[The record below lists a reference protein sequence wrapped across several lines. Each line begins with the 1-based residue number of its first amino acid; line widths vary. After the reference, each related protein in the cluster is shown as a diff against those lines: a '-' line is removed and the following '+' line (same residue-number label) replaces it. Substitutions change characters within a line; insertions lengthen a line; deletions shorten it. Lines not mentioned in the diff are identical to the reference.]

1 MSPGAHALLSASSAH
16 RWLACPGSV
25 MLEQQYPDEGS
36 PYAAEG
42 TLAHELAELK
52 ARKAFVEPMGP
63 QKYAAAKRK
72 LKASELWADE
82 MDACTDIYLEVLK
95 DTVARYD
102 APPHVVHIGV
112 EQRVDFSRWVPEGF
126 GTADCIIIGGT
137 ELCIIDYKHGKGV
150 KVEAQDNPQLMLYA
164 LGAYDQYRLLT
175 DIQTVRMTIVQPRL
189 DSVSTA
195 TIGVADLLDWAD
207 AVVKPKAA
215 QAARGEGGYKAG
227 DHCRF
232 CKARQQCR
240 ARAVHYLQQEPKDKE
255 LLTAAEIGAILVQAQ
270 GLKAWVSDLE
280 EYALSQALAGE
291 EVPGWKAV
299 EGRSVRAFTDQDA
312 AFDALIKQGVAESLL
327 YERKPITLSTAEKL
341 VGKARF
347 AEVCGPWISKP
358 QGKPTLV
365 PATDK
370 RPAITNQIT
379 AAEAFAPAEE

>member
-1 MSPGAHALLSASSAH
+1 
-16 RWLACPGSV
+16 

-82 MDACTDIYLEVLK
+82 MDACTDVYLEVLK

-102 APPHVVHIGV
+102 SPPHVVV

-150 KVEAQDNPQLMLYA
+150 KVEAEDNAQLMLYA
-164 LGAYDQYRLLT
+164 LGALDRYGMIYGVE
-175 DIQTVRMTIVQPRL
+175 TVRMTIVQPRL
-189 DSVSTA
+189 EHVSTA
-195 TIGVADLLDWAD
+195 AVEVADLLEWAD
-207 AVVKPKAA
+207 NVVKPTANKAA
-215 QAARGEGGYKAG
+215 KGEGGYKAG

-232 CKARQQCR
+232 CKARHQCR
-240 ARAVHYLQQEPKDKE
+240 ARALHYLQQEPKDKE
-255 LLTAAEIGAILVQAQ
+255 LLTAAEIGAILAQAQ

-299 EGRSVRAFTDQDA
+299 EGRSVRAFADQDA
-312 AFDALIKQGVAESLL
+312 AFDALVKQGVAESLL
-327 YERKPITLSTAEKL
+327 YERKPITLSAAEKL

-365 PATDK
+365 PDTDK

-379 AAEAFAPAEE
+379 AAEAFGPAEA

>member
-25 MLEQQYPDEGS
+25 LLEQQYPDEGS

-72 LKASELWADE
+72 LKASEYWADE
-82 MDACTDIYLEVLK
+82 MDACTDVYLEVLK

-102 APPHVVHIGV
+102 APPHVVV

-150 KVEAQDNPQLMLYA
+150 KVEAEDNPQLRLYA
-164 LGAYDQYRLLT
+164 LGALDRYGMIYD
-175 DIQTVRMTIVQPRL
+175 IETVRMTIVQPRL
-189 DSVSTA
+189 EHISTA
-195 TIGVADLLDWAD
+195 ELGAADLLEWGD
-207 AVVKPKAA
+207 AVIKPKAA

-232 CKARQQCR
+232 CRARQQCR
-240 ARAVHYLQQEPKDKE
+240 ARAAHYLQQEPKDKE
-255 LLTAAEIGAILVQAQ
+255 LLTTAEIGAILAQAQ
-270 GLKAWVSDLE
+270 GLKAWVTDLE

-299 EGRSVRAFTDQDA
+299 EGRSVRAFVDQDA

-327 YERKPITLSTAEKL
+327 YERRPITLSAAEKL

-365 PATDK
+365 PDTDK
-370 RPAITNQIT
+370 RPAITNMIT
-379 AAEAFAPAEE
+379 AAEAFGPAEA